1 MRTGPPPPPS
11 ALRGVLGG
19 IGAILAPFGIP
30 TQRGKQRSPVSP
42 HTPPSANGSSAA
54 TWLFPRTHTHRDRQA
69 PAMSRQRPAH
79 LPLTGRRTHTHSC
92 RLLPAVRR
100 ATGMLTRL
108 LPSPCGKASG
118 ARSPCGAAGPGV
130 LGAGSPAERAPLRG
144 GPRSWTVRDM
154 VHGGCWD
161 RLGHKEIE
169 RKLKRLTLVPV
180 TRTISHRRDQ
190 SHPDRPPRPSPG
202 IVVRSPLKEK
212 EAGAEI

>member
-1 MRTGPPPPPS
+1 
-11 ALRGVLGG
+11 
-19 IGAILAPFGIP
+19 
-30 TQRGKQRSPVSP
+30 
-42 HTPPSANGSSAA
+42 
-54 TWLFPRTHTHRDRQA
+54 
-69 PAMSRQRPAH
+69 MSRQRPAH

-169 RKLKRLTLVPV
+169 RKLKSFHGSRSPHAGESVTHRLTLVPV

-190 SHPDRPPRPSPG
+190 GRPDRPPRPSPG
-202 IVVRSPLKEK
+202 IVVSSCSNKPNQLAVVFSE
-212 EAGAEI
+212 E